1 MSTSKKIDESDRSGG
16 GPGSSHQG
24 GNHGHANRHEDEG
37 PHVGEATNTSR
48 SQVSGGG
55 GEEDRHHSADSKRK

>member
-1 MSTSKKIDESDRSGG
+1 MSTSKKIEEADRSGG

-24 GNHGHANRHEDEG
+24 GNHGHANRHGDG
-37 PHVGEATNTSR
+37 PHAGEATNTSR

-55 GEEDRHHSADSKRK
+55 GEADRHHSADPKRK